1 MDLARTGEKQMGL
14 SGLDHELVHVS
25 RGPRSGAYTII
36 AVHST
41 KLGPALGG
49 CRMTTYAHPGA
60 AVTDALRL
68 SAGMTFKAAVAG
80 VDLGGGKGVVCVE
93 PGTELTHELRDAM
106 LLDFAD
112 AVELL
117 GGRYITAE
125 DVGTAPAD
133 MRLIASRTE
142 HVVGL
147 PESLGGLGDPSPY
160 TALGV
165 HAAIRACVARRFGSA
180 ELAGRTAAVVGA
192 GHVGEHLARMLT
204 ADGAQVIVSDID
216 EGKLSL
222 AGELDGATWMAP
234 EDALLADVDVLA
246 PCALGGV
253 IDEAGVPALRARIVC
268 GAANNQL
275 AHDALAVD
283 LARRG
288 ILYAPDFVANAG
300 GLVLVDAELAG
311 AGPAGARDAIRG
323 IEGVVERILDV
334 AEERGSTPL
343 AAAYEIAQERLAA
356 GVAGVRA

>member
-1 MDLARTGEKQMGL
+1 
-14 SGLDHELVHVS
+14 
-25 RGPRSGAYTII
+25 
-36 AVHST
+36 
-41 KLGPALGG
+41 
-49 CRMTTYAHPGA
+49 
-60 AVTDALRL
+60 
-68 SAGMTFKAAVAG
+68 MTFKAAVAG
-80 VDLGGGKGVVCVE
+80 VELGGGKGAVCVE

-165 HAAIRACVARRFGSA
+165 HAAIRACAAHRFGSS
-180 ELAGRTAAVVGA
+180 ELAGRTASVVGA
-192 GHVGEHLARMLT
+192 GHVGEALARMLA
-204 ADGAQVIVSDID
+204 ADGARLIVSDID
-216 EGKLSL
+216 ERKRAL
-222 AGELDGATWMAP
+222 AGELGATWMAP
-234 EDALLADVDVLA
+234 EQALLADVDVLA

-253 IDEAGVPALRARIVC
+253 LDEASVPALRARIVC

-300 GLVLVDAELAG
+300 GLVLVDAELGG
-311 AGPAGARDAIRG
+311 ADRDGARSATRG
-323 IEGVVERILDV
+323 IEGVVAAILAVAAERD
-334 AEERGSTPL
+334 ATPL
-343 AAAYEIAQERLAA
+343 AAAYEIAGERLAA
-356 GVAGVRA
+356 PAAGVPA

>member
-1 MDLARTGEKQMGL
+1 MGL
-14 SGLDHELVHVS
+14 SGLDHEQLHVS

-49 CRMTTYAHPGA
+49 CRMTTYGHPGE
-60 AVTDALRL
+60 AVTDVLRL

-80 VDLGGGKGVVCVE
+80 VELGGGKGVICVE

-125 DVGTAPAD
+125 DVGTAPTD

-165 HAAIRACVARRFGSA
+165 HAAIRACAAHRFGSA
-180 ELAGRTAAVVGA
+180 DLAGRTAAVVGA
-192 GHVGEHLARMLT
+192 GHVGEHLARMLA

-216 EGKLSL
+216 ERKRAL
-222 AGELDGATWMAP
+222 AGELEGATWMAP
-234 EDALLADVDVLA
+234 DDALLADVDILA
-246 PCALGGV
+246 PSALGG
-253 IDEAGVPALRARIVC
+253 ILDEATVPALRARIVC

-300 GLVLVDAELAG
+300 GLVLVDAELGG
-311 AGPAGARDAIRG
+311 ADREGARSAIRG
-323 IEGVVERILDV
+323 IEGVVDGILTA
-334 AEERGSTPL
+334 AEERRTTPL

-356 GVAGVRA
+356 PAGVRA

>member
-1 MDLARTGEKQMGL
+1 MGL

-25 RGPRSGAYTII
+25 RGPRSAAYTII

-49 CRMTTYAHPGA
+49 CRMTTYGHPGS
-60 AVTDALRL
+60 AVADALRL

-80 VDLGGGKGVVCVE
+80 VGLGGGKGVICVE
-93 PGTELTHELRDAM
+93 PGAELTHELRDAM

-112 AVELL
+112 AVELI

-125 DVGTAPAD
+125 DVGTAPTD
-133 MRLIASRTE
+133 MRLIASRTD

-165 HAAIRACVARRFGSA
+165 HAAIRACVAHRFGSA
-180 ELAGRTAAVVGA
+180 DLAGRSAAVVGA
-192 GHVGEHLARMLT
+192 GHVGDQLARMLA
-204 ADGAQVIVSDID
+204 ADDARVIVSDID
-216 EGKLSL
+216 ERKRAL
-222 AGELDGATWMAP
+222 AEELDGAAWMSP
-234 EDALLADVDVLA
+234 EQALLAEVDVLA

-253 IDEAGVPALRARIVC
+253 LDEATVPALRARIVC

-275 AHDALAVD
+275 AHDALAED

-300 GLVLVDAELAG
+300 GLVLVGAELAG
-311 AGPAGARDAIRG
+311 ADRDGARSAIRG
-323 IEGVVERILDV
+323 IEDVMEGILGV
-334 AEERGSTPL
+334 AEQHATTPL

-356 GVAGVRA
+356 PAGVRA